1 VLEDLVVL
9 VEDLHIQTLMEV
21 QHQQRAVVQ
30 LEHQEELQVL
40 HLRQVDG
47 EMLGVHLL
55 HKVVLLEVEVVVL
68 VLLLME
74 SVQELRLVQ
83 ETLHHLVEL
92 DYNILF
98 LEFQHIML
106 AAVELMDFPRFLLVD

>member
-1 VLEDLVVL
+1 VLEVLVDL
-9 VEDLHIQTLMEV
+9 VEDLHIQILMAT
-21 QHQQRAVVQ
+21 QLQQRAVVQ

-40 HLRQVDG
+40 HLQQVDG

-55 HKVVLLEVEVVVL
+55 HKVVLLEVVVVVL
-68 VLLLME
+68 VLPLME
-74 SVQELRLVQ
+74 SVQELQLVQ

-92 DYNILF
+92 DCNIPF

-106 AAVELMDFPRFLLVD
+106 AAVELMDFLKLVLVV